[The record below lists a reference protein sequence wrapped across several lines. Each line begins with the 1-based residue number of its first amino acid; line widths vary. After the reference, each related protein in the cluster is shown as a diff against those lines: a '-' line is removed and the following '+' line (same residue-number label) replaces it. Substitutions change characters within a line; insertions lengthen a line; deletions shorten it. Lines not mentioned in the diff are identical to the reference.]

1 MSTVLLLTRNPGP
14 AEAQV
19 YSSLRNAGH
28 EVHVLD
34 VNGQWFR
41 GGGRVPLWMKGYRL
55 RRGVLATSYMTHFI
69 EAKGVD
75 RVIALGLEAAA
86 FAAENVVVPF
96 VPWLM
101 RGSLDFSGA
110 RTALVDDFA
119 VLNTATDRLL
129 LDDEWEMDK
138 AGAKDST
145 AAHLLTPLLLGDG
158 QPVLS
163 AEGGTRVALIH
174 PHAMNAERV
183 EIYRENLSSVLDGA
197 DVVAVEA
204 ESLYRGRDLSRGR
217 LLGPTLK
224 TRLAG
229 YSHAVL
235 VGTSRHH
242 AAVLGSLHGQ
252 WDRVVLEETIGNGN
266 LARDLGL
273 PRVARGLRVSAELQR
288 MVAGGS
294 ADPAVD
300 HRAPERTVPHDGD
313 LLAALDRIM
322 ERPVS
327 RDFEELAALQ
337 GAGPLDVFYSVAPLQ
352 DRTNGARPQRI
363 RNMAEA
369 FDRPE
374 PAIRLY
380 SSGGGFHRRAAA
392 VRRLIAE
399 GRPLGVFYGENSTS
413 PIASTEAVDDLE
425 RLMDEIR
432 AAGGRCAWF
441 VRDLHWLDEV
451 DGYLDDEA
459 MRSELTARGLQELR
473 QIGDRSE
480 LLLAPSESS
489 GEGFNRLLTAHGG
502 SARDW
507 VPLPPAVAGA
517 NVVDAGGLHPE
528 ADGTTLLYAGGM
540 NSVYGMDDY
549 LRAVSD
555 GDTGYLLDFVVRDEE
570 SDYLRTCLDRHG
582 LLDQERVRILTV
594 PLDLYRPR
602 TAVCLGIVLLD
613 SDYARFSFP
622 YKTVSMIERGF
633 PVLCYQDMGIAEFV
647 RDHRVGIGCERS
659 TESIRDGIEHLVA
672 NGAPGLGQARSSETW
687 DRRVRAVR
695 ESLAGVGEDARR

>member
-1 MSTVLLLTRNPGP
+1 MSTVLLLTRSPGP

-28 EVHVLD
+28 QVHVLD

-41 GGGRVPLWMKGYRL
+41 GGARVPLWMKGYRL
-55 RRGVLATSYMTHFI
+55 RRSVLATSYMTRVI
-69 EAKGVD
+69 ESQGVD

-96 VPWLM
+96 IPWLM
-101 RGSLDFSGA
+101 RGSLDFSSA
-110 RTALVDDFA
+110 RTALVNDFA

-145 AAHLLTPLLLGDG
+145 VAHLLSPLLLGDG
-158 QPVLS
+158 RPVL
-163 AEGGTRVALIH
+163 ATEGGTHVALVH
-174 PHAMNAERV
+174 PQSMDTGRV
-183 EIYRENLSSVLDGA
+183 ETYRENLAAALDGPE
-197 DVVAVEA
+197 VVAVEA

-217 LLGPTLK
+217 LLGPTLS
-224 TRLAG
+224 TRLGG
-229 YSHAVL
+229 YSHAVV

-242 AAVLGSLHGQ
+242 AALLGSLHGQ
-252 WDRVVLEETIGNGN
+252 WDRVILEETIGNGN

-273 PRVARGLRVSAELQR
+273 PHVARGLRISAELQR
-288 MVAGGS
+288 MVAAEPAGPAMAHPAS
-294 ADPAVD
+294 A
-300 HRAPERTVPHDGD
+300 RTVHHDTD
-313 LLAALDRIM
+313 VVSVLDGIM
-322 ERPVS
+322 DRPVK

-337 GAGPLDVFYSVAPLQ
+337 GTGPLDVFYSVAPLQ

-380 SSGGGFHRRAAA
+380 SSGGGFRRRAAA
-392 VRRLIAE
+392 VRRMLAE
-399 GRPLGVFYGENSTS
+399 GRPVGVFYGENSTS

-425 RLMDEIR
+425 RLMDELR

-473 QIGDRSE
+473 QIGDRSD
-480 LLLAPSESS
+480 LLLSPSTAS
-489 GEGFNRLLTAHGG
+489 GEGFNRLLTKHGE
-502 SARDW
+502 SERAW

-517 NVVDAGGLHPE
+517 NVVDAGGLRPVAE
-528 ADGTTLLYAGGM
+528 GTTLLYAGGM

-549 LRAVSD
+549 LAAVSD
-555 GDTGYLLDFVVRDEE
+555 GETGYLLDFVVRDEE
-570 SDYLRTCLDRHG
+570 ADYLRTCLDRHG

-622 YKTVSMIERGF
+622 YKTVSMMERGF
-633 PVLCYQDMGIAEFV
+633 PVLCYRDMGIAGFV
-647 RDHRVGIGCERS
+647 REHRVGIDCERT
-659 TESIRDGIEHLVA
+659 TESIRAGIEHLVEV
-672 NGAPGLGQARSSETW
+672 GAPGLERARTTESW
-687 DRRVRAVR
+687 DGRVQTVR
-695 ESLAGVGEDARR
+695 EALSGAEAAEPR

>member
-1 MSTVLLLTRNPGP
+1 MSAVLLLTRSPGP

-19 YSSLRNAGH
+19 FSSLRNAGH
-28 EVHVLD
+28 EIHVFD

-41 GGGRVPLWMKGYRL
+41 GGDRVPLWMKGYRL
-55 RRGVLATSYMTHFI
+55 RRSALATSYMTRFI

-86 FAAENVVVPF
+86 FAAENVVIPF

-101 RGSLDFSGA
+101 RGSLDFSAA
-110 RTALVDDFA
+110 RTALADDFA
-119 VLNTATDRLL
+119 ALNTATDRVLV
-129 LDDEWEMDK
+129 DDEWEMDK
-138 AGAKDST
+138 AGAKGST
-145 AAHLLTPLLLGDG
+145 VAHLLAPLLLGDG

-163 AEGGTRVALIH
+163 ADSGTRVALIH
-174 PHAMNAERV
+174 PHVMDAGRV
-183 EIYRENLSSVLDGA
+183 ETYRENLSAALDGA
-197 DVVAVEA
+197 ETVAVEV

-224 TRLAG
+224 TRLGG
-229 YSHAVL
+229 YSHVVM
-235 VGTSRHH
+235 VGTSRHY
-242 AAVLGSLHGQ
+242 AAVLGCLHGQ
-252 WDRVVLEETIGNGN
+252 WDRVIVEETIGNGN

-273 PRVARGLRVSAELQR
+273 PQVARGLRISAELQR
-288 MVAGGS
+288 MVGAGAPS
-294 ADPAVD
+294 AAIERPASS
-300 HRAPERTVPHDGD
+300 RTVTHDED
-313 LLAALDRIM
+313 LLPALDQIM
-322 ERPVS
+322 ERTVS

-337 GAGPLDVFYSVAPLQ
+337 GTGPLDVFYSVAPLQ

-374 PAIRLY
+374 AAIRLY
-380 SSGGGFHRRAAA
+380 SSGGGFRRRAEA

-399 GRPLGVFYGENSTS
+399 GRPIGVFYGENSTS
-413 PIASTEAVDDLE
+413 PIASKDAVDDLE
-425 RLMDEIR
+425 LLMDEIR

-473 QIGDRSE
+473 QIGDRAE
-480 LLLAPSESS
+480 MLLAPSEAS
-489 GEGFNRLLTAHGG
+489 GDGFNRLLTAHGET
-502 SARDW
+502 ARTW
-507 VPLPPAVAGA
+507 VPLPPAVAEA
-517 NVVDAGGLHPE
+517 NVVDAGGLHPVAE
-528 ADGTTLLYAGGM
+528 GATLLYAGGM

-549 LRAVSD
+549 LAAVSD
-555 GDTGYLLDFVVRDEE
+555 GSTGYFLDFVVRDEE
-570 SDYLRTCLDRHG
+570 ADYLRACLDRHG

-647 RDHRVGIGCERS
+647 REHRVGIDCERT
-659 TESIRDGIEHLVA
+659 TESIRAGIEHLVA
-672 NGAPGLGQARSSETW
+672 AGAPGLDHTRTSETW
-687 DRRVRAVR
+687 DGRVRTVR
-695 ESLAGVGEDARR
+695 EGLAGQS

>member
-1 MSTVLLLTRNPGP
+1 MSTVLLLTRSPGP

-19 YSSLRNAGH
+19 FSSLRNSGH
-28 EVHVLD
+28 EIHVLD

-41 GGGRVPLWMKGYRL
+41 GGKRVPLWMKGYRL
-55 RRGVLATSYMTHFI
+55 RRSALATSYMTQFI
-69 EAKGVD
+69 ESKGVD

-96 VPWLM
+96 IPWLM
-101 RGSLDFSGA
+101 RGSLDFSSA
-110 RTALVDDFA
+110 RTGLADDFA

-145 AAHLLTPLLLGDG
+145 VAHLLTPLLLGDG

-163 AEGGTRVALIH
+163 DDSGTRVALIH
-174 PHAMNAERV
+174 PHAMDSERV
-183 EIYRENLSSVLDGA
+183 ETYRENLSAALDGA
-197 DVVAVEA
+197 EAVPVEA
-204 ESLYRGRDLSRGR
+204 ESLYRGRDLSRDR
-217 LLGPTLK
+217 LLAPTLR
-224 TRLAG
+224 TRLEG
-229 YSHAVL
+229 YSHAVF
-235 VGTSRHH
+235 VGTSRHYS
-242 AAVLGSLHGQ
+242 AVLGSLTGQ
-252 WDRVVLEETIGNGN
+252 WDRVIVEETIGNGN

-273 PRVARGLRVSAELQR
+273 PRVARGLRISAELQR

-294 ADPAVD
+294 PATVAERTASPRTVD
-300 HRAPERTVPHDGD
+300 HGDD
-313 LLAALDRIM
+313 LLSALDRIM
-322 ERPVS
+322 ERTVA

-337 GAGPLDVFYSVAPLQ
+337 GTDPLDVFYSVAPLQ

-374 PAIRLY
+374 AAIRLY
-380 SSGGGFHRRAAA
+380 SSGGGFRRRAEA
-392 VRRLIAE
+392 VHRLIAE
-399 GRPLGVFYGENSTS
+399 GRPIGVFYGENSTS
-413 PIASTEAVDDLE
+413 PIASTDAVDDLE

-432 AAGGRCAWF
+432 QAGGRCAWF

-451 DGYLDDEA
+451 DGYLDDEE

-473 QIGDRSE
+473 QIGDRAE
-480 LLLAPSESS
+480 MLLAPSEAS
-489 GEGFNRLLTAHGG
+489 GDGFNRLLTTHGET
-502 SARDW
+502 AREW

-517 NVVDAGGLHPE
+517 NVVDAGDIRPVAE
-528 ADGTTLLYAGGM
+528 GTTLLYAGGM

-549 LRAVSD
+549 LAAVSD
-555 GDTGYLLDFVVRDEE
+555 GGTGYLLDFVVREE
-570 SDYLRTCLDRHG
+570 EADYLRTCLGRHG

-602 TAVCLGIVLLD
+602 TAACLGIVLLD

-633 PVLCYQDMGIAEFV
+633 PVLCYQDMGIADFV
-647 RDHRVGIGCERS
+647 REHRVGLGCDR
-659 TESIRDGIEHLVA
+659 TAESIREGIEQLVA
-672 NGAPGLGQARSSETW
+672 DGAPGLDHTRTSETW
-687 DRRVRAVR
+687 DHRVRTVR
-695 ESLAGVGEDARR
+695 EGLAGQL